1 MKKILLLMICQI
13 LFSACY
19 ADVISGKINHNDMN
33 YKNKIIDSKTG
44 QPIDRAKIT
53 IPEINFT
60 TYTDSN
66 GFFKLNVDVNDQMIM
81 FVEHDGYKVFS
92 LAVDNSTFN
101 TPLKLGIEQSSP
113 FDMQISEGVIHLG
126 DNMYSSNSANSSDFR
141 LSANSHYLS
150 KVFKKPIRGEGLK
163 GMIKT
168 LFSRKYTP
176 IPAVNGISF
185 DIKQGEI
192 VGYIGANGAGKSTT
206 IKMMCGILHPTSGEI
221 VIDGKNFQKHRKEI
235 NKEMGVVF
243 GQKTQLWWD
252 IPLIETFKILK
263 VIYNVSDED
272 YNERFNYLCEL
283 LDLNSFITQNVRSL
297 SLGQRM
303 RADFAAAL
311 IHSPKIVYLD
321 EPTIG
326 LDVLVK
332 DKIRKAIKELNKK
345 YNITVILTT
354 HDMKDIEELC
364 NRIIII
370 DKGKILYDGT
380 LKDIKYQFGNTK
392 TIVIPNKYDLT
403 ETLNK
408 FPAITTEVEEDKMSL
423 KFSLNE
429 VNLDDLLLEL
439 INVYHVEDFKI
450 NDISIEDI
458 TKALYEKISG

>member
-1 MKKILLLMICQI
+1 MSL
-13 LFSACY
+13 
-19 ADVISGKINHNDMN
+19 ISI
-33 YKNKIIDSKTG
+33 KNLSKT
-44 QPIDRAKIT
+44 
-53 IPEINFT
+53 
-60 TYTDSN
+60 
-66 GFFKLNVDVNDQMIM
+66 
-81 FVEHDGYKVFS
+81 
-92 LAVDNSTFN
+92 
-101 TPLKLGIEQSSP
+101 
-113 FDMQISEGVIHLG
+113 
-126 DNMYSSNSANSSDFR
+126 
-141 LSANSHYLS
+141 
-150 KVFKKPIRGEGLK
+150 FKKPVRGEGLR

-168 LFSRKYTP
+168 LFSRKYIP
-176 IPAVNGISF
+176 IPAVNDISF
-185 DIKQGEI
+185 DIQQGEI

-221 VIDGKNFQKHRKEI
+221 IIDGKNFDKHRKEI